1 MAVTPSTDPQP
12 PATHPDERR
21 SPRHP
26 PSRRRPTPAQY
37 RRRRVVAL
45 VLVVVLAAGIYGIGR
60 ALLGGEP
67 SAAAP
72 PATEAAVTAG
82 PDSVAPDSSSATSAQ
97 TAPPATETI
106 PAANVGVPSADN
118 PVKMYVAG
126 DSDAGTFGPYLQT
139 LMKKTGMVDVTLDY
153 KVSTGLARPDFFD
166 WPARFAEE
174 VPKVNPGIV
183 VITFGGN
190 DAQGLSNKSGTFVFG
205 TPTGDAAADAG
216 WREEYGKRV
225 GQVMDTLTQ
234 GGRTLIWVG
243 IPNDDNP
250 EVTNRMAVQDQVVR
264 EQVAAHPGVVFIDTW
279 QIFSGRN
286 GGWADFVVDP
296 RDGQG
301 KPVRASDGFHLNT
314 EGAEI
319 LALKIAD
326 AVTAD
331 LKARGAAL

>member
-1 MAVTPSTDPQP
+1 MSEPEPTPSRRDRSGAAHTRKLAVISMAVTPSTDPQL
-12 PATHPDERR
+12 PATRPDGRR
-21 SPRHP
+21 SPAHP

-37 RRRRVVAL
+37 RRRRVLAL
-45 VLVVVLAAGIYGIGR
+45 VLALALVAGISGIGR
-60 ALLGGEP
+60 ALFGGDP
-67 SAAAP
+67 TSSAAPAATG
-72 PATEAAVTAG
+72 PATAAPESAALDTA
-82 PDSVAPDSSSATSAQ
+82 AADSSVESTV
-97 TAPPATETI
+97 PVTETV

-166 WPARFAEE
+166 WPARFDEE

-190 DAQGLSNKSGTFVFG
+190 DAQGLSDKSGTFIFG
-205 TPTGDAAADAG
+205 TPTGDATADAG

-250 EVTNRMAVQDQVVR
+250 EVTNADGGAGSGGARAGR
-264 EQVAAHPGVVFIDTW
+264 RSPGCRVH
-279 QIFSGRN
+279 R
-286 GGWADFVVDP
+286 
-296 RDGQG
+296 
-301 KPVRASDGFHLNT
+301 HL
-314 EGAEI
+314 
-319 LALKIAD
+319 
-326 AVTAD
+326 AD
-331 LKARGAAL
+331 LLRSQRRLGRLRDRPA